1 MALVDDQERPVA
13 DGAVALPGRP
23 LGARLLHEALRSES
37 CFPHASGPRAPVHR
51 RAPGPSPLSRLM
63 SFALPAALEQNKAAE
78 AGRALLGR
86 AALESSAQC
95 HRIARLAQR
104 ELARRKSASDGLL
117 YGGGGVG
124 ARGRARTF

>member
-1 MALVDDQERPVA
+1 MALVDDQGRPIT
-13 DGAVALPGRP
+13 DGAVELPGRP
-23 LGARLLHEALRSES
+23 PGARLLHEALRSES
-37 CFPHASGPRAPVHR
+37 CFPHTGGPRAPVHR
-51 RAPGPSPLSRLM
+51 RAPAPSPLSRLA
-63 SFALPAALEQNKAAE
+63 SFALPAALEQNKAGE
-78 AGRALLGR
+78 AARALLGH
-86 AALESSAQC
+86 AAFEPSAQC

>member
-1 MALVDDQERPVA
+1 
-13 DGAVALPGRP
+13 
-23 LGARLLHEALRSES
+23 
-37 CFPHASGPRAPVHR
+37 
-51 RAPGPSPLSRLM
+51 M

-78 AGRALLGR
+78 AARALLGR
-86 AALESSAQC
+86 DALEPSAQC

-117 YGGGGVG
+117 YGVGGVG